1 MGGNGLH
8 GFGDAGGARRPGGT
22 RVTTMHAAV
31 HGTNARTVATG
42 GTLTSQALARILL
55 LGLAELGDFLAKL
68 GDFGEEGFHWGVGVF
83 GGGGSLRAELI
94 TFASTQR
101 AGRPGR

>member
-1 MGGNGLH
+1 VGGNGLH

-68 GDFGEEGFHWGVGVF
+68 GHFGEEGFHGGWEFLLKNDRGGVF
-83 GGGGSLRAELI
+83 VKK
-94 TFASTQR
+94 
-101 AGRPGR
+101 RPGGAT

>member
-1 MGGNGLH
+1 
-8 GFGDAGGARRPGGT
+8 
-22 RVTTMHAAV
+22 MHAAV

-68 GDFGEEGFHWGVGVF
+68 GHFGEEGFH
-83 GGGGSLRAELI
+83 GGWEFLLKNDPGGPLRAELI

-101 AGRPGR
+101 AGRPGRLGGNFLAI